1 MSKFGKFL
9 AGATIFTAAAV
20 GVYEVMKKSAA
31 KEETE
36 GGAEGESTDFAS
48 RAYTTIRRGTEQVAD
63 KVTQEVMP
71 RVKEAIGPKGSEV
84 LDTIG
89 ETAGKVKDTVAES
102 VSRVADI
109 VRGDSHETHY
119 STVDS
124 AAGCGAGETG
134 AAADAA
140 ESSEIPVKEP
150 EETVADAFA
159 RYAEEQADDADA
171 EATGSEA
178 ETAGD
183 SSEIPVQGSEETSKQ
198 APKEEPATG
207 ALKEEAADGAPSSGQ
222 DSMADLVQQGLDMI
236 DAAQKMSETAGQQA
250 AEKTD
255 AADGHTAAEDA
266 SGESFFDDNAK

>member
-36 GGAEGESTDFAS
+36 DGAEGESTDFAS

-124 AAGCGAGETG
+124 AAGCGAGE
-134 AAADAA
+134 ASSEADAA

-150 EETVADAFA
+150 EETGADAFA
-159 RYAEEQADDADA
+159 RYEEEQADDADA
-171 EATGSEA
+171 AEAGLEA
-178 ETAGD
+178 EAAGAG
-183 SSEIPVQGSEETSKQ
+183 SEIPVQGPEEISEQ
-198 APKEEPATG
+198 APKEET
-207 ALKEEAADGAPSSGQ
+207 AADEMKDEADGGASGQ
-222 DSMADLVQQGLDMI
+222 NSMEDLVQQGLDMI
-236 DAAQKMSETAGQQA
+236 DAAQKMSETAEQQA

-255 AADGHTAAEDA
+255 AADGNTAAEDA

>member
-36 GGAEGESTDFAS
+36 DGAAGESTDFAS

-124 AAGCGAGETG
+124 AAGCGAGE
-134 AAADAA
+134 ASSEADAA

-150 EETVADAFA
+150 EETGADAFA
-159 RYAEEQADDADA
+159 RYEEEQADDADA
-171 EATGSEA
+171 AEAGLEA
-178 ETAGD
+178 EAAGAG
-183 SSEIPVQGSEETSKQ
+183 SEIPVQGPEEISEQ
-198 APKEEPATG
+198 APKEET
-207 ALKEEAADGAPSSGQ
+207 AADEMKDEADGGASGQ
-222 DSMADLVQQGLDMI
+222 NSMEDLVQQGLDMI
-236 DAAQKMSETAGQQA
+236 DAAQKMSETAEQQA

-255 AADGHTAAEDA
+255 AADGNTAAEDA

>member
-150 EETVADAFA
+150 EETGADAFA

-183 SSEIPVQGSEETSKQ
+183 SSEIPVQGSE
-198 APKEEPATG
+198 
-207 ALKEEAADGAPSSGQ
+207 
-222 DSMADLVQQGLDMI
+222 
-236 DAAQKMSETAGQQA
+236 
-250 AEKTD
+250 
-255 AADGHTAAEDA
+255 
-266 SGESFFDDNAK
+266 

>member
-36 GGAEGESTDFAS
+36 DGAEGESTDFAS

-124 AAGCGAGETG
+124 AAGCGAGE
-134 AAADAA
+134 ASSEADAA

-150 EETVADAFA
+150 EETGADAFA

-171 EATGSEA
+171 AEAGLEA
-178 ETAGD
+178 EAAGAG
-183 SSEIPVQGSEETSKQ
+183 SEIPVQGPEEISEQ
-198 APKEEPATG
+198 APKEET
-207 ALKEEAADGAPSSGQ
+207 AADEMKDEADGGASGQ
-222 DSMADLVQQGLDMI
+222 NSMEDLVQQGLDMI
-236 DAAQKMSETAGQQA
+236 DAAQKMSQTAEQQA
-250 AEKTD
+250 AENTD
-255 AADGHTAAEDA
+255 AADGNTAAEDA

>member
-36 GGAEGESTDFAS
+36 DGAEGESTDFAS

-134 AAADAA
+134 ADADAA

-150 EETVADAFA
+150 EETGADAFA

-171 EATGSEA
+171 AEAGLEA
-178 ETAGD
+178 EAAGAG
-183 SSEIPVQGSEETSKQ
+183 SEIPVQGPEEISEQ
-198 APKEEPATG
+198 APKEET
-207 ALKEEAADGAPSSGQ
+207 AADEMKDEADGGASGQ
-222 DSMADLVQQGLDMI
+222 NSMEDLVQQGLDMI
-236 DAAQKMSETAGQQA
+236 DAAQKMSETAEQQA

-255 AADGHTAAEDA
+255 AADGNTAAEDA

>member
-36 GGAEGESTDFAS
+36 DGAEGESTDFAS

-102 VSRVADI
+102 VSKVADI

-124 AAGCGAGETG
+124 AAGCGAGE
-134 AAADAA
+134 ASSEADAA

-150 EETVADAFA
+150 EETGADAFA

-171 EATGSEA
+171 AEAGLEA
-178 ETAGD
+178 EAAGAG
-183 SSEIPVQGSEETSKQ
+183 SEIPVQGPEEISEQ
-198 APKEEPATG
+198 APKEET
-207 ALKEEAADGAPSSGQ
+207 AADEMKDEADGGASGQ
-222 DSMADLVQQGLDMI
+222 NSMEDLVQQGLDMI
-236 DAAQKMSETAGQQA
+236 DAAQKMSETAEQQA

-255 AADGHTAAEDA
+255 AADGNTAAEDA